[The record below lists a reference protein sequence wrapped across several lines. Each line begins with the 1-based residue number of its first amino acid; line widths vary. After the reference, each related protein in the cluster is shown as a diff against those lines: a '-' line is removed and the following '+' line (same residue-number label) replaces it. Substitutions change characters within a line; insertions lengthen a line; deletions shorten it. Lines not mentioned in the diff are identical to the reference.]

1 MISTNFLFRQFYD
14 DAESISFM
22 ASLKKFVNLF
32 NKILER
38 DKNETHKEI
47 RITQKKNL
55 GALKEVIRQIED
67 LDGNIN
73 HSELGTVEVFT
84 YPRSE
89 DENLIDLVIKF
100 TNSHDANT
108 FINLC
113 PTIIDAK
120 YTKNRH
126 KRLYLDMMVNFS
138 KTSDSDDVFEDISKI
153 NNVSEFKKIFG
164 IDFNAYKKLF
174 SEYMRL
180 DVPEIDIE
188 KF

>member
-14 DAESISFM
+14 DAESILFM
-22 ASLKKFVNLF
+22 DSLKKFVNLF

-47 RITQKKNL
+47 KITQKKNL
-55 GALKEVIRQIED
+55 GALKEVIQQIED
-67 LDGNIN
+67 LGGNIN
-73 HSELGTVEVFT
+73 HSELGVVEVFT

-89 DENLIDLVIKF
+89 DENLIDLVVKF
-100 TNSHDANT
+100 TNSHDANM

-126 KRLYLDMMVNFS
+126 KRLYIDTSVIFS
-138 KTSDSDDVFEDISKI
+138 KTSDSDNIFEDISKI
-153 NNVSEFKKIFG
+153 NNASEFKKMFG
-164 IDFNAYKKLF
+164 INFNTYKKLL